1 MNLIEQLNSHDY
13 LNLDTLIDKG
23 ELKIELLISETSTEC
38 WDKEINVIDDL
49 SEFEKADVLRRRA
62 CKKYK
67 ITFENYISYS
77 VVNESLTS
85 WDDYEQFEG
94 NLFRIY
100 SKSRFLDY
108 INIAVEMF
116 IVKHTQED
124 KIKHFGILCLNN
136 IIDIATCQELQIEE
150 IL

>member
-1 MNLIEQLNSHDY
+1 MNLIDQLNSHNY
-13 LNLDTLIDKG
+13 LYLDSLIDKG
-23 ELKIELLISETSTEC
+23 ELKIELTISEASSEC
-38 WDKEINVIDDL
+38 WDGETKDLDDL
-49 SEFEKADVLRRRA
+49 TELHKAELFKKRL

-67 ITFENYISYS
+67 ITFENYICYS
-77 VVNESLTS
+77 MINESLTI

-108 INIAVEMF
+108 TKVAVYMF
-116 IVKHTQED
+116 IVENTQED
-124 KIKHFGILCLNN
+124 KVKHFGILCLNN
-136 IIDIATCQELQIEE
+136 IIDIATCQEIKIEE